1 MPSFQRLLVLY
12 LITPS
17 SLCVPFLP
25 PLSHLLFCLFPAPH
39 PLSGIPLL
47 FSSPLCLVSV
57 FLPELSISRMF
68 SWGSNR
74 TLTVQ
79 DCRQLVWVPVDL
91 HGCTSQAD
99 FVLNLS
105 PKCTQKTIVRLKGVK
120 SITGRQRQRQT
131 FRVSARFTK
140 PHLKSFLML
149 PGTKFKI
156 NLTTKI

>member
-17 SLCVPFLP
+17 SLRVPFFTT
-25 PLSHLLFCLFPAPH
+25 SFP
-39 PLSGIPLL
+39 SPLL
-47 FSSPLCLVSV
+47 PLPSPPSFVWHPASVLVPSLSRFR

-149 PGTKFKI
+149 PGTEFKI